1 VEILR
6 NIPALFEKTGR
17 HYGIPLPISILAFK
31 QPTMSGLSERQ
42 QNICIY
48 GGIFG
53 VMLAATCLIQHI
65 RFSTSHWIAFVL
77 MGVYIYSLLVFVL
90 LSLQKE
96 ISPLLMIT
104 SSALVMI
111 ALVYIIAF
119 EGFYSLALILL
130 FLYCTVITIVIYME
144 QLPTRL
150 KEKAQLKKQEE
161 LAWKDKI

>member
-1 VEILR
+1 
-6 NIPALFEKTGR
+6 
-17 HYGIPLPISILAFK
+17 
-31 QPTMSGLSERQ
+31 MSGLNERQ

-65 RFSTSHWIAFVL
+65 SFARSHWIAYTL
-77 MGVYIYSLLVFVL
+77 MGVYAYSLLVFLL

-96 ISPLLMIT
+96 IAPLLLIT
-104 SSALVMI
+104 SSALMMI
-111 ALVYIIAF
+111 SLVFVLAS
-119 EGFYSLALILL
+119 GFYSLILVLL
-130 FLYCTVITIVIYME
+130 FLYCTVMTIVVYME
-144 QLPTRL
+144 QLPARL

>member
-1 VEILR
+1 
-6 NIPALFEKTGR
+6 
-17 HYGIPLPISILAFK
+17 
-31 QPTMSGLSERQ
+31 MSGLSERQ

-77 MGVYIYSLLVFVL
+77 MGVYVYSLLVFVL

-104 SSALVMI
+104 SSALGNDRTCLYNSI
-111 ALVYIIAF
+111 R
-119 EGFYSLALILL
+119 GLL
-130 FLYCTVITIVIYME
+130 FPGPDTIVSLLHSDHHRHLHGAVTHPAERKSTAEKTGRTGME
-144 QLPTRL
+144 G
-150 KEKAQLKKQEE
+150 
-161 LAWKDKI
+161 

>member
-1 VEILR
+1 M
-6 NIPALFEKTGR
+6 
-17 HYGIPLPISILAFK
+17 SILVTK

-77 MGVYIYSLLVFVL
+77 MGVYVYSLFVFVL
-90 LSLQKE
+90 LSLQKG
-96 ISPLLMIT
+96 IAPLLMIT
-104 SSALVMI
+104 SSSFVMI
-111 ALVYIIAF
+111 ALVYIIAI

-144 QLPTRL
+144 HLPTRL

-161 LAWKDKI
+161 MAWKDKL